1 MAEAICVRCGNKKST
16 PWEKCGRC
24 DCDPSRDEDTL
35 VKSVYLSVG
44 RFREPNAKARY
55 RTDLDRISDALEAGE
70 QPTFQEGELA
80 RLKAEKA
87 FVESVRPSVA
97 WAAILRLFLPAL
109 GFLMLLFGIA
119 YMIRMLR

>member
-24 DCDPSRDEDTL
+24 GCDPNRDEDAL

-44 RFREPNAKARY
+44 RVREPDAKARY
-55 RTDLDRISDALEAGE
+55 RTDLDRIGEALQAGE
-70 QPTFQEGELA
+70 QPTFPESELA

-87 FVESVRPSVA
+87 FVESVRPSAA
-97 WAAILRLFLPAL
+97 WAAILRQFCLPL
-109 GFLMLLFGIA
+109 VS
-119 YMIRMLR
+119 